1 MTEIKSIGSLDVS
14 TVTGGPVVRVPAG
27 ATVADAARAL
37 VAHDVGMV
45 VLGDG
50 DGDVPS
56 AVLSERDIVRVVA
69 AGRDPADVAA
79 AEVATTK
86 LVWAS
91 ADDTVDEVAEQMMEH
106 YIRHVLVERD
116 GALLGVVSARDLLG
130 VYTAGAAGD

>member
-1 MTEIKSIGSLDVS
+1 MTEMQSIGSLDVS

-50 DGDVPS
+50 DVPS

-69 AGRDPADVAA
+69 AGRDTADVAA
-79 AEVATTK
+79 AEGAPTQ
-86 LVWAS
+86 LVWAR

-130 VYTAGAAGD
+130 VYTASAAGD

>member
-1 MTEIKSIGSLDVS
+1 MTEMQSIGSLDVS

-27 ATVADAARAL
+27 ATVADSARAL

-45 VLGDG
+45 VLG

>member
-1 MTEIKSIGSLDVS
+1 MTEMQSIGSLTVS
-14 TVTGGPVVRVPAG
+14 TVTGGPVARVSAE
-27 ATVADAARAL
+27 ATVADAAQAL

-45 VLGDG
+45 VVGDG
-50 DGDVPS
+50 EIPS
-56 AVLSERDIVRVVA
+56 AVLSERDVVRVVA

-79 AEVATTK
+79 VEVASAK

-116 GALLGVVSARDLLG
+116 GALVGVVSARDLLG
-130 VYTAGAAGD
+130 VYTAGAVDDQQ